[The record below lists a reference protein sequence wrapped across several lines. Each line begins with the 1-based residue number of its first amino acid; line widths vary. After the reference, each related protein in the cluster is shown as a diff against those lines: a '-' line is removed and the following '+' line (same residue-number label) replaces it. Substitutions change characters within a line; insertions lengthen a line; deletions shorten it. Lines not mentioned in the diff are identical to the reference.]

1 MAKLSEV
8 IIRLSSISKM
18 KNMKEEDL
26 FTFISKREKGK
37 IPGRLL
43 KRYAVEKLN
52 IKGNDCYA
60 LSPREG
66 KSDNAVLFIHGGAY
80 ILDMDD
86 YHWHAVDGIIKKTSA
101 TVYVPIYPLAPE
113 HTYIE
118 TEMMMDALY
127 EKITKEHK
135 RVSVIGDSAGGQ
147 IAIKLLSKS
156 DLKAK
161 DLILVSP
168 LVYLYPDSELIEE
181 MKSIEEK
188 DIMLSVDFIRIVSK
202 WWTKGNIFTYGDVNS
217 IKKVSIFVGT
227 NEILYPHAL
236 RLASN
241 IEDCEVYEGK
251 QLMHTWPY
259 MPGDKECAAGF
270 KTICDIINK

>member
-18 KNMKEEDL
+18 KSMSEEEL
-26 FTFISKREKGK
+26 FNFVKKREKSK
-37 IPGRLL
+37 VPSRLL
-43 KRYAVEKLN
+43 KRYSVDTLN
-52 IKGNDCYA
+52 IKGYDCYA
-60 LSPREG
+60 LSPKYG

-113 HTYIE
+113 HTYEE
-118 TEMMMDALY
+118 TEPMIDELY
-127 EKITKEHK
+127 ERITKEHK
-135 RVSVIGDSAGGQ
+135 KVSVIGDSAGGQ

-156 DLKAK
+156 GIKAK

-168 LVYLYPDSELIEE
+168 LVYLNPDLELIEE

-188 DIMLSVDFIRIVSK
+188 DIMLSVDFISIVYK
-202 WWTKGNIFTYGDVNS
+202 WWTKGNIFTYGDINS
-217 IKKVSIFVGT
+217 IKGVNIFVGT

-236 RLASN
+236 RLAEN
-241 IEDCEVYEGK
+241 IKDCKVYEGK